1 MRGRFIAACSLLCV
15 ASVQP
20 AVQLHGGGP
29 SEYVYATQ
37 ITTVRPGQ
45 RPVSSGP
52 GSFRPGTGPIV
63 VPQQQQQQ
71 PFQGLPIG
79 LGAQTPVQQ
88 QQAPPP
94 GQQPPPATRPMVTR
108 ATQTG
113 SGMIMGFD
121 NAPLH
126 AFINTIMQQLGYNYV
141 IDPSVNGTVNLYT
154 TQNVRQED
162 LFTILEYVLRLNNV
176 TITRKGDVFLIV
188 PEGKGITSPHEVVS
202 GLLRGARS
210 TPGQP
215 PVPSPSPATAPVGAP
230 PAPFLAPDMLDLQGL
245 VTYIVPMHYIPSSE
259 MVELVKPFLSGGS
272 SIISYDKANI
282 LLVSETRAN
291 MQKILQII
299 TALDT
304 NYFDINTVDLIN
316 IRYNKASDIVKDLTK
331 VFSGGNDAAA
341 LGMSLVPIDRLNSVL
356 VIAHSTTVMEEVRSW
371 IERLDSPSGG
381 QNFQT
386 FIYEVQN
393 STAANIAEIVS
404 LLYSDGMG
412 FPSTNTAEAGQAGT
426 AAGGAAPGQAGSSQQ
441 AQAQQQRQSIRPQ
454 ESQGG
459 RRDPSRSGLSPSLGG
474 RKITEQT
481 SASSSLLGSNVKV
494 VVNEFNNSLVIQ
506 ASEADYRY
514 LRRTIEQLD
523 TLPRQVLIEAK
534 IYSVEL
540 RDELSFGVAA
550 FLELCEQKAA
560 ATTASISPGSSTTPA
575 GILAATAFRIGQ
587 ARQIDA
593 VITAL
598 RSKTNVKILQAPK
611 ILTMDGQQA
620 TLNVGAEVPVTTSS
634 FGDPVQS
641 GSAGAFLNQIQFRQT
656 GTTLLISP
664 RISATGI
671 VTMDI
676 AVEVSSPVGAGLT
689 PTINRNFVETSLI
702 VQDGQSIAIAG
713 IISDEHNLDRRRV
726 PLLGDI
732 PILGALFGAT
742 SRTIR
747 RTELIILITPK
758 VMRDIPT
765 ALEVTDWFRRSLKN
779 SYDFMREK
787 DEEARRLDER
797 RQRQELRDK

>member
-1 MRGRFIAACSLLCV
+1 MRGRLILACSFVCV

-29 SEYVYATQ
+29 AEYVYATQ

-45 RPVSSGP
+45 LPVGSGP
-52 GSFRPGTGPIV
+52 GGLRPGTGPII
-63 VPQQQQQQ
+63 VPQQQQQ

-79 LGAQTPVQQ
+79 MGAQTPVQQQ

-94 GQQPPPATRPMVTR
+94 GQQPPPATRPTVTR
-108 ATQTG
+108 AQQTG
-113 SGMIMGFD
+113 SGMIMNFD

-126 AFINTIMQQLGYNYV
+126 AFINTIMQQLGYSYV

-202 GLLRGARS
+202 GQFRGA
-210 TPGQP
+210 TPTTGQP

-230 PAPFLAPDMLDLQGL
+230 PAPFLGPDMLDLQGL

-356 VIAHSTTVMEEVRSW
+356 VIAHSTTVMAEVRSW

-412 FPSTNTAEAGQAGT
+412 FPSTNVADGGQTGT
-426 AAGGAAPGQAGSSQQ
+426 AAGGGAAGQGSSQQ

-454 ESQGG
+454 ESQGA
-459 RRDPSRSGLSPSLGG
+459 RRDPTRSGLGPSLGG
-474 RKITEQT
+474 RKISEQT
-481 SASSSLLGSNVKV
+481 SASSSLLGTNVKV

-550 FLELCEQKAA
+550 FLELREQKAA

-575 GILAATAFRIGQ
+575 GIAAATAFRIGQ

-713 IISDEHNLDRRRV
+713 IISDEHNLDRKRV
-726 PLLGDI
+726 PLLGDV

-742 SRTIR
+742 SRTVR
-747 RTELIILITPK
+747 RSELVILITPK

-779 SYDFMREK
+779 SYDLMREK
-787 DEEARRLDER
+787 DEEARRLNER